1 MESTEEVQK
10 NELTALQSIYAEDF
24 QLIPPSKAWKVSGLG
39 AASLPEISIRVRHP
53 ERANIGFGLNVKFPK
68 TYPTLTYPN
77 FTVQKPRGL
86 DHDQIIKLTHA
97 LQNEVRA
104 SPRTE
109 MVFQIVTFCQE
120 WLSDNVAAPAEVIG
134 SLAVQMRQRAAEEER
149 ARQEEAE
156 REAKEREQRLD
167 RLAREFDADVQKQ
180 QQLAREQHRTR
191 QRANS
196 ETTEVPYSD
205 DTPTETFDE
214 DIEMNGVHFD
224 TVKFFHPR
232 KSCLG
237 TIYSADPVCDDTNTT
252 LPLELHVITFDSHYY
267 TTNQGRKKVKQVE
280 EEIIRLKSVRHP
292 NVVRVLA
299 VKLNAPHSSGA
310 PQLVILSEQSPALSL
325 KDVLSDCDCL
335 REDRVSDYIVQILA
349 GLNAIHVC
357 DLVHRGINA
366 ASIGLATQSC
376 PSQSKLI
383 KLSEVGY
390 HTRLLDLHRSNAF
403 ACVNPPEERIMPEA
417 WLSKD
422 AKNESLL
429 LYTRQ
434 RDIHAVG
441 VVLLQMLLGLDVTE
455 RFADVHTALRS
466 SAIPPAFQSHA
477 MNMLVPPKKS
487 HINCLTLLADLAESS
502 LHRTRR
508 SLSISM
514 PEPKTPLHA
523 SVSGSP
529 EFDYFRGPT
538 YRQASRWK
546 EDWEELE
553 LLGRGAFGS
562 VVKARNRIDNRVYAV
577 KKVRLRTLQSDTKI
591 FREVNALSRLSH
603 RFIVRYYTTWVETA
617 EPTSTGA
624 SDESES
630 ESDSYSQS
638 NGTENGMTSV
648 PSRIQSREPSGPI
661 IFNMD
666 DLDDLGGTSKGSFPS
681 IHFTR
686 SSESQE
692 DTDSDNDTPFGGLF
706 RKAGDEDGEGLG
718 TLTPTL
724 TVQRTL
730 YIQMEFVER
739 QTLKE
744 RVDEGISESEAWR
757 LFQQIVDAL
766 VHMSTLGIIHRDI
779 KLTNIFID
787 AKGDCKVGDFGLATS
802 SLAAVDPSD
811 VSPRIAAQ
819 ETDMTLEVGT
829 RLYIAPEVQS
839 RRRRPTNHTKADMYS
854 LGVVFFEMNYFF
866 TTGSERISVIEA
878 LRRPEIIFPDSWD
891 SLRLPQREIITWLL
905 QHEPDDRPTALE
917 LSQSPLLP
925 SRLEDEYFKGA
936 LKMMTKPDSPH
947 HQAVLASLFQ
957 QPPRPVRSFLY
968 DHEAEL
974 PEHASLNGMVQDHLT
989 AIFRL
994 RGAVD
999 MEPPLLMPITS
1010 PEDDK
1015 DHAVFIDRHGDI
1027 VKLPSSLLVTFARLA
1042 ARGGITRIKRFH
1054 IADVYR
1060 PQAVAGHPRP
1070 HKAAVFDIIT
1080 PDLMSGPVA
1089 AGAEILAV
1097 ANNCLDT
1104 FPNLAQMY
1112 EIHVSHSNIVDA
1124 VLGRL
1129 PAEHKSTIVEILN
1142 QPKSSTFQKRALFLK
1157 KGLLRSIADELEVLS
1172 DTYEDVEP
1180 LLMRLDKLS
1189 SPLLDMIRPA
1199 IEETKRVVKTAS
1211 LAGVS
1216 RPVKFY
1222 PLMVGNHLKDFKHGI
1237 LVEVVRRSRRIELLA
1252 AGGRYDNLITKFS
1265 PPKPTAES
1273 IYAVGLQIAI
1283 DKITAAVASFQSS
1296 SAKSLLKEAKSF
1308 GYWSPRRC
1316 DVYVISYHPGYL
1328 QDRLGLASY
1337 LWRHNISADIMYESA
1352 ITNVETSVTDTCKRE
1367 GILFTVNPRPKRDQT
1382 TGVKV
1387 TAIFGNYSD
1396 EDTLIPRQELVAHL
1410 QEVIAAQ
1417 KRADLATSG
1426 ATTFFEGKNL
1436 LANKETTT
1444 LDLQTV
1450 LPAETVKK
1458 GLRRNK
1464 LIVQDKAH
1472 ELGTKI
1478 HRAFTSNMP
1487 MLVVDIPPAML
1498 VTLTRTNTWITSDEA
1513 WKLISPGFNS
1523 HVYAQQVRDAVA
1535 KRKEDGFPFILLYAA
1550 REERAL
1556 LLQLR

>member
-1 MESTEEVQK
+1 MESTEELQK

-24 QLIPPSKAWKVSGLG
+24 QLIPPSKAWKG
-39 AASLPEISIRVRHP
+39 AASLPEITIRVRHP
-53 ERANIGFGLNVKFPK
+53 ERANIGFDLNVKFPK

-86 DHDQIIKLTHA
+86 DHDQITKLNQT

-109 MVFQIVTFCQE
+109 MVFQIVTFCQD
-120 WLSDNVAAPAEVIG
+120 WLSENVAAPAEVIG
-134 SLAVQMRQRAAEEER
+134 SLAVQMKQRAAEEER
-149 ARQEEAE
+149 ARQEQAE
-156 REAKEREQRLD
+156 REAMERKQRMD
-167 RLAREFDADVQKQ
+167 KLAREFDADVQKQ

-191 QRANS
+191 HRANS
-196 ETTEVPYSD
+196 EATEVPDSS

-214 DIEMNGVHFD
+214 DIEMNTIHFN

-232 KSCLG
+232 NAYLG
-237 TIYSADPVCDDTNTT
+237 TIYGADPVCDDVNAT
-252 LPLELHVITFDSHYY
+252 LPLELHVITFGSHYY
-267 TTNQGRKKVKQVE
+267 TTSQGRKKVKQVE
-280 EEIIRLKSVRHP
+280 EEITRLKSVRHP
-292 NVVRVLA
+292 NVIRVLA
-299 VKLNAPHSSGA
+299 VKLKAPHSSGA

-325 KDVLSDCDCL
+325 KDVLDDCDSL
-335 REDRVSDYIVQILA
+335 REDRVSDYIAQILS

-357 DLVHRGINA
+357 DLVHRGISA
-366 ASIGLATQSC
+366 TSIGLVSGNC

-383 KLSEVGY
+383 KLTKVGY

-403 ACVNPPEERIMPEA
+403 GYVNPPEERAMPEA

-429 LYTRQ
+429 LYTHQ

-455 RFADVHTALRS
+455 RYSDVHTALRS
-466 SAIPPAFQSHA
+466 STMPPALQQHA

-487 HINCLTLLADLAESS
+487 HTTCLTLLAGLAETS
-502 LHRTRR
+502 LHRTRP

-514 PEPKTPLHA
+514 SEPKTPMYA
-523 SVSGSP
+523 AVSGSP
-529 EFDYFRGPT
+529 EFDYFRGAMF
-538 YRQASRWK
+538 RQASRWK

-553 LLGRGAFGS
+553 LLEPSDLSSKLA
-562 VVKARNRIDNRVYAV
+562 NRIDNRVYAV
-577 KKVRLRTLQSDTKI
+577 KKVRLRTLRSDTKI

-617 EPTSTGA
+617 EPTSTAA

-648 PSRIQSREPSGPI
+648 PSRIQSREASGPI
-661 IFNMD
+661 IFNMH
-666 DLDDLGGTSKGSFPS
+666 DLDDLGGTSRGSFPS
-681 IHFTR
+681 IHFTG

-692 DTDSDNDTPFGGLF
+692 DTDSDNETPFGGLF
-706 RKAGDEDGEGLG
+706 RKAGEENGEGLG
-718 TLTPTL
+718 SMTPPL

-811 VSPRIAAQ
+811 VSPRVVAQ

-854 LGVVFFEMNYFF
+854 LGIVFFEMNYSF

-878 LRRPEIIFPDSWD
+878 LRRPEIVFPDSWD

-947 HQAVLASLFQ
+947 HQAVLASLFKQ
-957 QPPRPVRSFLY
+957 SPRPVRSFLY

-1010 PEDDK
+1010 TEDDK

-1097 ANNCLDT
+1097 ADNCLDT
-1104 FPNLAQMY
+1104 FPSLAQMY

-1124 VLGRL
+1124 VLSRL
-1129 PAEHKSTIVEILN
+1129 PAAHKSAIVEIIN
-1142 QPKSSTFQKRALFLK
+1142 QPKSSTSQKRALFLK
-1157 KGLLRSIADELEVLS
+1157 KGLLRSAADELEVLS
-1172 DTYEDVEP
+1172 DTYEDVEQ

-1189 SPLLDMIRPA
+1189 SPLLEIIRPA
-1199 IEETKRVVKTAS
+1199 IEEIKTVVKTAS

-1216 RPVKFY
+1216 RPIKFY

-1237 LVEVVRRSRRIELLA
+1237 LVEVVRRSKRIELLA

-1265 PPKPTAES
+1265 PPKSTAES
-1273 IYAVGLQIAI
+1273 IHAIGLQIAI
-1283 DKITAAVASFQSS
+1283 DKITAGRGIIPE
-1296 SAKSLLKEAKSF
+1296 LLRQVPSQRGE
-1308 GYWSPRRC
+1308 
-1316 DVYVISYHPGYL
+1316 
-1328 QDRLGLASY
+1328 DRLELASY
-1337 LWRHNISADIMYESA
+1337 LWRHNISADVMYESA

-1367 GILFTVNPRPKRDQT
+1367 GILFTVNPKPKRDQT
-1382 TGVKV
+1382 TGIKV
-1387 TAIFGNYSD
+1387 NAIFGNYND
-1396 EDTLIPRQELVAHL
+1396 EDILIPRQELVAHL
-1410 QEVIAAQ
+1410 QEAIAAQ
-1417 KRADLATSG
+1417 KRADSATSG

-1444 LDLQTV
+1444 LDLQAV

-1478 HRAFTSNMP
+1478 HRAFMSNMP
-1487 MLVVDIPPAML
+1487 IIVVDIPPATL
-1498 VTLTRTNTWITSDEA
+1498 VALTRTNTWITNDEA
-1513 WKLISPGFNS
+1513 WKLISPGFNN
-1523 HVYAQQVRDAVA
+1523 HIYAQQVRDAVA
-1535 KRKEDGFPFILLYAA
+1535 TRKEDGFPFILLYAS
-1550 REERAL
+1550 REERGL
-1556 LLQLR
+1556 LLQLC